1 MTTQLWSIMLVV
13 LSSALG
19 SISPILLKKASE
31 RRIYP
36 LKFLMTNYPLY
47 GAASLY
53 IIAIFIFVFALKG
66 GELTVLYPLSSLG
79 YIWAS
84 LSSVKFLG
92 ERMSAFK
99 WTGIFLI
106 IIGVTLIGIGSNFV

>member
-1 MTTQLWSIMLVV
+1 MTTQLWAMLLVV
-13 LSSALG
+13 VSSVLG
-19 SISPILLKKASE
+19 SISPSLLKKASE
-31 RRIYP
+31 RKIYP
-36 LKFLMTNYPLY
+36 LKFLITNYPLY

-53 IIAIFIFVFALKG
+53 MMAIFIFVFALKG

-84 LSSVKFLG
+84 LSSVRFLG

-99 WTGIFLI
+99 WAGICLI
-106 IIGVTLIGIGSNFV
+106 IAGVTFIGIGSVA

>member
-1 MTTQLWSIMLVV
+1 M
-13 LSSALG
+13 
-19 SISPILLKKASE
+19 
-31 RRIYP
+31 
-36 LKFLMTNYPLY
+36 
-47 GAASLY
+47 AASLY

-106 IIGVTLIGIGSNFV
+106 IIGITLIGIGSNFI

>member
-1 MTTQLWSIMLVV
+1 MTTQMWSIMLVV

-31 RRIYP
+31 RKIYP
-36 LKFLMTNYPLY
+36 LKFLILNYPLF

-53 IIAIFIFVFALKG
+53 AAAIFIFAFALKG

-84 LSSVKFLG
+84 LSSVRFLG

-99 WTGIFLI
+99 WAGICMI
-106 IIGVTLIGIGSNFV
+106 IVGVAFIGIGSVA